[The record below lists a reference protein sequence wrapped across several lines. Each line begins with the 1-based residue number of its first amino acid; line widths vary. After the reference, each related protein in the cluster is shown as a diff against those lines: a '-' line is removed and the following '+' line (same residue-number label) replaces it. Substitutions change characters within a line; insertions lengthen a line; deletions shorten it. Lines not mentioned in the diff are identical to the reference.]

1 MLETPHLVA
10 IALLV
15 LGFGLVSRA
24 VARGIITAPM
34 VFAGAGL
41 ALANG
46 VAWLGIGPFT
56 RYEGLEVDP
65 GGVGE
70 QQYDQRAL
78 A

>member
-10 IALLV
+10 IAMLV

-41 ALANG
+41 ALATG

-56 RYEGLEVDP
+56 R
-65 GGVGE
+65 
-70 QQYDQRAL
+70 
-78 A
+78 